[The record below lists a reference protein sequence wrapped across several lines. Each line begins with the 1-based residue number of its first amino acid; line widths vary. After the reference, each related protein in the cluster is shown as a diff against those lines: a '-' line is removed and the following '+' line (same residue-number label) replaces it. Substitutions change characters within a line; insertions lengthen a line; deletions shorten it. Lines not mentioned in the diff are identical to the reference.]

1 MSQPDDPSVNHDHPP
16 GAAVGL
22 QDSGLARRASGNPTK
37 ERVRNIKRL
46 EPMNPAIRAA
56 FRAAKGHRRLYRPD
70 RAEAEAMAKAYRL
83 TIVPRNKPGIDAD
96 PETVRGAEIYL
107 SGLRDYNRLPNPPPW
122 PEYRDRL
129 WQRVYEAVLAGF
141 KAMDKYERKGRT
153 DALRKNAKAY
163 LRRRRCSLKPDNRA
177 RRRPAPPE

>member
-56 FRAAKGHRRLYRPD
+56 FRAAKGHS
-70 RAEAEAMAKAYRL
+70 
-83 TIVPRNKPGIDAD
+83 T
-96 PETVRGAEIYL
+96 TV
-107 SGLRDYNRLPNPPPW
+107 S
-122 PEYRDRL
+122 
-129 WQRVYEAVLAGF
+129 
-141 KAMDKYERKGRT
+141 
-153 DALRKNAKAY
+153 
-163 LRRRRCSLKPDNRA
+163 
-177 RRRPAPPE
+177 